1 MSLVGG
7 PTDLQSSS
15 TFYSIAYDPP
25 TKSLWLSVGDRVY
38 LYDLSNP
45 TSPVFIQSLAIPQ
58 GFSPFEGGVV
68 FDVAGRRGY
77 YVLTGQ
83 SVSGQLGMKGLAAIL
98 AMHKFGSQSLSV
110 RLKPFSWSRSTCY
123 RASSEAVMRFLLPPC
138 SVNEGT
144 RF

>member
-15 TFYSIAYDPP
+15 PFYSIAYDPP
-25 TKSLWLSVGDRVY
+25 TKSLWLSVGNRVY

-45 TSPVFIQSLAIPQ
+45 TSPVFLQSLAIPQ

-77 YVLTGQ
+77 YVLTSGA
-83 SVSGQLGMKGLAAIL
+83 VSGKGMKRSAARLAIL
-98 AMHKFGSQSLSV
+98 RFWVSVACWAAKNFFLVTIDLLSC
-110 RLKPFSWSRSTCY
+110 FS
-123 RASSEAVMRFLLPPC
+123 
-138 SVNEGT
+138 
-144 RF
+144 